1 MSDLLFYGEVHQLI
15 NELPFFFFLMI
26 RRPPRSTLF
35 PYTTLFQSFDRRID
49 AQGAHL
55 LTARPAMLMLIGTTK
70 IDRVVAVLAGIMQ
83 PHAAAAAA
91 TNSNALQQCV
101 ALARHPMAVRIVVI
115 EIVRE
120 PPLVRHELPPI
131 DISRKCVLQANR
143 PILNRHAF
151 GRALP

>member
-1 MSDLLFYGEVHQLI
+1 
-15 NELPFFFFLMI
+15 
-26 RRPPRSTLF
+26 
-35 PYTTLFQSFDRRID
+35 
-49 AQGAHL
+49 
-55 LTARPAMLMLIGTTK
+55 MLRLIGATK

-83 PHAAAAAA
+83 PYAAAAAATGA

-120 PPLVRHELPPI
+120 PPPVRHELLPI

-143 PILNRHAF
+143 PILKRHGF